1 MRWWWRP
8 MQVTVQ
14 KASGGS
20 GRSIAS
26 SASGRGVDAARDAE
40 DEVDPQRRLEDPL
53 LEPAHRADHVADVE
67 DLDLERDPQPRR
79 ALDDPASGRAAA

>member
-1 MRWWWRP
+1 

-14 KASGGS
+14 KRLRRQRAQH
-20 GRSIAS
+20 RVERL
-26 SASGRGVDAARDAE
+26 GRGVDPAGDAE

-67 DLDLERDPQPRR
+67 GLDLERDPVLGG
-79 ALDDPASGRAAA
+79 ALDDPAARRAAG